1 MNNFQ
6 NEELPYEQ
14 QMLSVLRRYD
24 KLVEENE
31 AMRKELAE
39 YRPLGKPGKVRASLH
54 RCELLEK
61 QHAQALQKMED
72 YLAGLGI
79 ENEYHTFMG
88 AVARIVKI

>member
-39 YRPLGKPGKVRASLH
+39 YRPLGKPGKIRASLH

-72 YLAGLGI
+72 YLTSLGI

>member
-14 QMLSVLRRYD
+14 QMLTVLRRYD
-24 KLVEENE
+24 KLVGENE

-39 YRPLGKPGKVRASLH
+39 YRPLGKPGKIRASLH

-72 YLAGLGI
+72 YLASLGI

>member
-14 QMLSVLRRYD
+14 QMLTVLRRYD

-39 YRPLGKPGKVRASLH
+39 YRPLGKPGKIRASLH

-72 YLAGLGI
+72 YLASLGI
-79 ENEYHTFMG
+79 ENEYHRFMG

>member
-39 YRPLGKPGKVRASLH
+39 YRPLGKPGKIRASLH

-72 YLAGLGI
+72 YLASLGI
-79 ENEYHTFMG
+79 ENEYHRFMG

>member
-24 KLVEENE
+24 KLAEENE

-39 YRPLGKPGKVRASLH
+39 YRSLGKPGKIRASLH

-61 QHAQALQKMED
+61 QHAQALQKMEN
-72 YLAGLGI
+72 YLASLGV
-79 ENEYHTFMG
+79 ENEYHTFKG

>member
-39 YRPLGKPGKVRASLH
+39 YRPLGKPGKIRASLH
-54 RCELLEK
+54 RCEFLEK

-72 YLAGLGI
+72 YLASLGI
-79 ENEYHTFMG
+79 ENEYHSFMG